1 MIPVLQSSLS
11 RTHPHTSAH
20 PRSHALTSSSGPGA
34 RMLLGR
40 LLSHF
45 RRSQPDDPMEL
56 EQRQKPSVV
65 SDPNLVLI
73 L

>member
-1 MIPVLQSSLS
+1 MIPVLQSSTT

-34 RMLLGR
+34 CVLGR

-45 RRSQPDDPMEL
+45 RRSQPEDPTEL
-56 EQRQKPSVV
+56 EQRQKQSVV
-65 SDPNLVLI
+65 SDPNLVL
-73 L
+73 